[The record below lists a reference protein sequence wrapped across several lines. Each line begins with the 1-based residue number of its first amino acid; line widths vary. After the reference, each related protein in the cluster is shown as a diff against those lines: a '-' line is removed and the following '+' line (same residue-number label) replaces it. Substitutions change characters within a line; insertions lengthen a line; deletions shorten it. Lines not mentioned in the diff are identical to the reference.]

1 MHIYIY
7 TFPESTFAI
16 AIARLP
22 TAPRGAHD
30 HVSLTARGV
39 WRTAGV
45 VLPATVVA
53 AGALEGFPIPRH
65 IWAMKNTWL
74 PSGEQT

>member
-7 TFPESTFAI
+7 TFPQPTFAI
-16 AIARLP
+16 ARFP
-22 TAPRGAHD
+22 TAPRGPHD
-30 HVSLTARGV
+30 HVVSLTAWGV

-53 AGALEGFPIPRH
+53 AGALEWCLGSDQTIGRHGFSH
-65 IWAMKNTWL
+65 T
-74 PSGEQT
+74 